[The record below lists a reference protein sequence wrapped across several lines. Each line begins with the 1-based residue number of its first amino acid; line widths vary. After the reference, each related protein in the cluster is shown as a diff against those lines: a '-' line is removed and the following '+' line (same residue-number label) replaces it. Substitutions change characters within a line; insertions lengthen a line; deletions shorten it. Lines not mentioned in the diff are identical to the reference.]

1 MLSHFEKTKEEPFMD
16 RKDIFS
22 NVINLEDWKNKEQ
35 QKFLENIVS
44 IFEEII
50 DMNLDAI
57 CASLSEVNNT
67 GEFDERLQQLSNYLL
82 GVLMNHPSV
91 TKEMIISA
99 IQSGSIPQFSLLL
112 EEELREKEKIK
123 EILGQLKNS

>member
-1 MLSHFEKTKEEPFMD
+1 MD